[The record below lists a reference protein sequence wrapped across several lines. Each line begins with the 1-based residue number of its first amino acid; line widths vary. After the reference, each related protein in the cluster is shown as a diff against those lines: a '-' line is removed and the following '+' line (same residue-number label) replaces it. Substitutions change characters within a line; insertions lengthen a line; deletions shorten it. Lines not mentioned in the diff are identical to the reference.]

1 MADSPPTDPL
11 DTFVVAG
18 ALDVVVVAAAA
29 RGAVATLCGS
39 LAQAESTTTTPSVIT
54 LALTFGTPLFG

>member
-1 MADSPPTDPL
+1 V

-18 ALDVVVVAAAA
+18 ALDVVAVVVAAAG

-39 LAQAESTTTTPSVIT
+39 LAHADSTITAPSVIA
-54 LALTFGTPLFG
+54 LAFTFGTPLFG